1 MEPEAASESLPE
13 MEEASKPRSFF
24 SRIGG
29 VYASPRDAFGE
40 IGRAPRVLVPMAVL
54 IVIGLLVGFYLS
66 RNLDLESI
74 LASRLESAVQQGSL
88 TQQQMEQQLAI
99 LSKFAGVQLILG
111 SMISSLL
118 LALVIAGF
126 AKLVSAISG
135 AESRFKSLLSVTVYV
150 LIAISVIQSGL
161 TILIMQLKGPGEVD
175 LMHVGSVVA
184 SSLGAILTSI
194 MGDDALPKF
203 VIGLAN
209 AVDAFAIW
217 KIVLLAIGY
226 SVVSKKL
233 KTGTAASW
241 LVLAYAIYAVIAAA
255 ASSMLNLSGAF

>member
-1 MEPEAASESLPE
+1 MEPEPANESMSE
-13 MEEASKPRSFF
+13 MEEALKPRSFF

-40 IGRAPRVLVPMAVL
+40 IGRAPRVLVPMIIL
-54 IVIGLLVGFYLS
+54 IIIGLLVGFYLV
-66 RNLDLESI
+66 RNLDLESLI
-74 LASRLESAVQQGSL
+74 ASRLESAMQQGSI
-88 TQQQMEQQLAI
+88 TQQQMDQQLAI
-99 LSKFAGVQLILG
+99 MSKFAGVQLILG

-118 LALVIAGF
+118 LALVIAGY
-126 AKLVSAISG
+126 AKLVSVFSG
-135 AESRFKSLLSVTVYV
+135 AESRFKPLLSVTLYV

-175 LMHVGSVVA
+175 LAHIGSVVA

-194 MGDDALPKF
+194 MGDNALPKF

-226 SVVSKKL
+226 SVVSKRL

-241 LVLAYAIYAVIAAA
+241 LVLGYAIYAVITAAV
-255 ASSMLNLSGAF
+255 SSMFNMSGTL

>member
-1 MEPEAASESLPE
+1 MESESANESLSE
-13 MEEASKPRSFF
+13 MEEAPKPRSFF

-40 IGRAPRVLVPMAVL
+40 IGRAPRVFVPMVIL
-54 IVIGLLVGFYLS
+54 IIIGLLVGFYLVK
-66 RNLDLESI
+66 NLDLES
-74 LASRLESAVQQGSL
+74 LLVSRLEIAVQQGSI
-88 TQQQMEQQLAI
+88 TQQQMEQQLAFM
-99 LSKFAGVQLILG
+99 SKFVGAQLILG

-118 LALVIAGF
+118 MALIIAGY
-126 AKLVSAISG
+126 AKLVSIISS
-135 AESRFKSLLSVTVYV
+135 AESRFKPLLSVTLYV

-175 LMHVGSVVA
+175 LAHVGSVVA

-194 MGDDALPKF
+194 MGDNALPKF

-233 KTGTAASW
+233 KTGTAALW
-241 LVLAYAIYAVIAAA
+241 LGIAYAIIAVISAA
-255 ASSMLNLSGAF
+255 ASSMSSLFGAL

>member
-1 MEPEAASESLPE
+1 MEPEFANESLPE
-13 MEEASKPRSFF
+13 MEEAPKPKSFF

-40 IGRAPRVLVPMAVL
+40 IGRAPRVLVPMIIL
-54 IVIGLLVGFYLS
+54 IIIGMLVGFYLS
-66 RNLDLESI
+66 RNLDMESM
-74 LASRLESAVQQGSL
+74 LAAQMESAVQQGRM
-88 TQQQMEQQLAI
+88 TQQQVERQMEFM
-99 LSKFAGVQLILG
+99 SKFVGVQLILG
-111 SMISSLL
+111 SAFSSLL
-118 LALVIAGF
+118 LVLVIAGY

-135 AESRFKSLLSVTVYV
+135 AESRFKPLLSVTLYV

-161 TILIMQLKGPGEVD
+161 TVLIMQLKGPGEVD
-175 LMHVGSVVA
+175 LAHVGSVVA

-194 MGDDALPKF
+194 MGDNALPKF

-255 ASSMLNLSGAF
+255 VSSMLNLSGGA

>member
-1 MEPEAASESLPE
+1 MEPESANESLSE
-13 MEEASKPRSFF
+13 MEEAPQPRSFF

-40 IGRAPRVLVPMAVL
+40 IGRAPRVFVPMIVL
-54 IVIGLLVGFYLS
+54 VIMGLLVGFYLV
-66 RNLDLESI
+66 RNLDVESLI
-74 LASRLESAVQQGSL
+74 ASRLEIAVQQHTI
-88 TQQQMEQQLAI
+88 TQQQMDQQLAI
-99 LSKFAGVQLILG
+99 MSKFAGVQLILG

-118 LALVIAGF
+118 LALMIAGY
-126 AKLVSAISG
+126 AKLVSAFSG
-135 AESRFKSLLSVTVYV
+135 AESRFRSLLSVTLYV
-150 LIAISVIQSGL
+150 LIAVSVIQSGL

-175 LMHVGSVVA
+175 LAHLGSVVA

-194 MGDDALPKF
+194 LGDDVLPKF
-203 VIGLAN
+203 VTGLAN

-241 LVLAYAIYAVIAAA
+241 LVFAYAIYAVIAAA
-255 ASSMLNLSGAF
+255 VSSMFNPSGTL

>member
-1 MEPEAASESLPE
+1 MEPEFANEALPE
-13 MEEASKPRSFF
+13 MEEAPKPKSFF

-40 IGRAPRVLVPMAVL
+40 IGRAPRVLVPMIIL
-54 IVIGLLVGFYLS
+54 IIISMLVGFYLS
-66 RNLDLESI
+66 RNLDMESM
-74 LASRLESAVQQGSL
+74 LASQMESAVQQGRM
-88 TQQQMEQQLAI
+88 TQQQVEQQMVFM
-99 LSKFAGVQLILG
+99 SKFVGVQLILG
-111 SMISSLL
+111 SAFSSLL
-118 LALVIAGF
+118 LVLVIAGY

-135 AESRFKSLLSVTVYV
+135 AESRFKPLLSVTIYV

-161 TILIMQLKGPGEVD
+161 TVLIMQLKGPGEVD
-175 LMHVGSVVA
+175 LAHVGSVVA

-194 MGDDALPKF
+194 MGDNALPKF

-255 ASSMLNLSGAF
+255 ASSILNLSGGA

>member
-1 MEPEAASESLPE
+1 MSV
-13 MEEASKPRSFF
+13 F
-24 SRIGG
+24 
-29 VYASPRDAFGE
+29 
-40 IGRAPRVLVPMAVL
+40 
-54 IVIGLLVGFYLS
+54 
-66 RNLDLESI
+66 
-74 LASRLESAVQQGSL
+74 
-88 TQQQMEQQLAI
+88 
-99 LSKFAGVQLILG
+99 
-111 SMISSLL
+111 
-118 LALVIAGF
+118 
-126 AKLVSAISG
+126 SG
-135 AESRFKSLLSVTVYV
+135 AESRFKLLLSVTLYV

-175 LMHVGSVVA
+175 LAHIGSVVA

-241 LVLAYAIYAVIAAA
+241 LVLGYAI
-255 ASSMLNLSGAF
+255 MP